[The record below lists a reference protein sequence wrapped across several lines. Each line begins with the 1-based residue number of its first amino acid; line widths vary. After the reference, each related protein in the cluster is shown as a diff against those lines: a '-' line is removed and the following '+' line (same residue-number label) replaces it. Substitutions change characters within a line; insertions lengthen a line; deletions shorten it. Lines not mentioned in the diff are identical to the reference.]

1 MCSNYEPSDEEQLAA
16 FLEDI
21 GQAPQGQLFGPYPSE
36 SWPGYLAP
44 FVRQD
49 PDSAEHRPQ
58 VCLGVYGL
66 VPHWSKDLT
75 ISRRTYNASS
85 ETVAEKPSFRD
96 AWKRGR
102 RCIIPA
108 KSIYEPSYE
117 QPGSPVRW
125 RIKRADGRP
134 LGIAGLWESWKAPD
148 GKELLSFT
156 MLTVNAD
163 RHPVMQRFHRSEDEK
178 RMVVILDDTDYN
190 CWLDCPH
197 ERMSDFLVRYPAD
210 LLITEAF
217 PLPPRRRSASTKSA
231 QSSTG
236 SVVDREASA
245 DTEQGGLF

>member
-1 MCSNYEPSDEEQLAA
+1 MCSNYEPSEEEQLAA

-21 GQAPQGQLFGPYPSE
+21 GQSPQGQLFDPYPRE
-36 SWPGYLAP
+36 SWPGYMAP
-44 FVRQD
+44 FIRQD
-49 PDSAEHRPQ
+49 PESVEHRPQ
-58 VCLGVYGL
+58 ACLGVYGL

-75 ISRRTYNASS
+75 ISRHTYNARS

-125 RIKRADGRP
+125 RIKRTDGRQ
-134 LGIAGLWESWKAPD
+134 LGIAGLWGGWKAPD

-163 RHPVMQRFHRSEDEK
+163 GHPVMQRFHAPNDEK
-178 RMVVILDDTDYN
+178 RMVVILEEADYGR
-190 CWLDCPH
+190 WLDCPLD
-197 ERMSDFLVRYPAD
+197 RMADFLTRYPAE
-210 LLITEAF
+210 LLTTEAA
-217 PLPPRRRSASTKSA
+217 PLPPRKRAAAKKA
-231 QSSTG
+231 P
-236 SVVDREASA
+236 VKEVEVAPKVDEG
-245 DTEQGGLF
+245 QGGLF